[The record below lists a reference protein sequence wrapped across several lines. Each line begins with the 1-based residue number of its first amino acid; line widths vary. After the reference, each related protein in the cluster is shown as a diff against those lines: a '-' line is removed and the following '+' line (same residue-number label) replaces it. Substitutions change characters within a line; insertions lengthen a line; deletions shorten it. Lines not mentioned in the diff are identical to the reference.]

1 MHDTF
6 FVRGF
11 VFFWYCLPW
20 FYLLH
25 DVKILDGDLAGAK
38 AMTCAEL
45 GGPTLP
51 RPSRR
56 RLSEDSSEGER
67 VKEAATTGTK
77 REERGGGVGGPF
89 LSTPLLLFS
98 SSLILFFSSFPH
110 STVSSNHLH
119 I

>member
-77 REERGGGVGGPF
+77 RDEGGGGVP
-89 LSTPLLLFS
+89 SSLLLFS
-98 SSLILFFSSFPH
+98 SSLILFFFFFSPFH
-110 STVSSNHLH
+110 R
-119 I
+119 IF